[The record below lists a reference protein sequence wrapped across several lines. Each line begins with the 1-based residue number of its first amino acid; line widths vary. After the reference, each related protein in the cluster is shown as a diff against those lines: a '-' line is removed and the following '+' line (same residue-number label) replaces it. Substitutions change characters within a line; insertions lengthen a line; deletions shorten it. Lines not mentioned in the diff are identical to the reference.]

1 MAVETVER
9 GVEPH
14 RFAASTHPHG
24 LAETGPWDVRSF
36 LGPESSTV
44 AANPGEPDALT
55 VGQFVNV
62 RFPIKKRD
70 TGGFN
75 QPAKGHPAR
84 SAPIVI
90 AEDRDHGRVEIAEHL
105 VRKLTFRQS
114 TAFRDIPGDDDE
126 IDVRIDFT
134 HLPGELLWN
143 LVVQMEITDRRD
155 AD

>member
-1 MAVETVER
+1 MTVEAVER

-36 LGPESSTV
+36 LGPESSAV

-55 VGQFVNV
+55 VGKFVNV

-84 SAPIVI
+84 SASIVI
-90 AEDRDHGRVEIAEHL
+90 AEDCDHGRAEIAEHL
-105 VRKLTFRQS
+105 VRKLTFGQS
-114 TAFRDIPGDDDE
+114 TAFRDIPSDDDE
-126 IDVRIDFT
+126 IDVSSYFT
-134 HLPGELLWN
+134 QLPGELFRN
-143 LVVQMEITDRRD
+143 LVVQMEIADRRD